1 SGRTYSQV
9 FAETLVKLANENDR
23 LVAIT
28 GAMPNGTALDL
39 FRPHHPKKYFDVGIA
54 EEHAVIF
61 AAGMATRGYKPFC
74 AIYSTFL
81 QRAFDPVVH
90 DVCLQKLPVVF
101 CMDRGGLSGDD
112 GATHHGLFDVSYLR
126 GIPNIVHMDP
136 TNEDELADMLYT
148 AMLHDG
154 PSAVRYPRGTGPGV
168 EVKAHPVALPIG
180 KAKVVREGEDFA
192 VLGLGALLPMAE
204 ELADRLEELGYS
216 AAVINPRFVKPLDR
230 ELLAVYA
237 GKVTAFVTF
246 EDCVLMGGF
255 GSAVL
260 EALNEMR
267 LDVPVVRIGW
277 PDHFVEHGKVDQLR
291 AANGVSV
298 EAALEK
304 LAPYLKDWRS
314 RRRLRVATP
323 AGD

>member
-1 SGRTYSQV
+1 
-9 FAETLVKLANENDR
+9 
-23 LVAIT
+23 
-28 GAMPNGTALDL
+28 MPNGTALDL
-39 FRPHHPKKYFDVGIA
+39 FRPHHPTKYFDVGIA

-101 CMDRGGLSGDD
+101 CLDRGGLSGDD

-136 TNEDELADMLYT
+136 ADEDELADMLYT

-154 PSAVRYPRGTGPGV
+154 PSAVRYPRGVGPGA
-168 EVKAHPVALPIG
+168 EVKPHPVPLPIG
-180 KAKVVREGEDFA
+180 KAKVVREGDEIA
-192 VLGLGALLPMAE
+192 VLGLGALLPMAA
-204 ELADRLEELGYS
+204 ELADRLEERGHS

-230 ELLAVYA
+230 EMLAEYA
-237 GKVTAFVTF
+237 KKVTAFVTF

-260 EALNEMR
+260 EALNEMG
-267 LDVPVVRIGW
+267 LDVPVIRIGW
-277 PDHFVEHGKVDQLR
+277 PDHFIEHGKVDQLR
-291 AANGVSV
+291 AANGISV

-304 LAPYLKDWRS
+304 LTPYLKPK
-314 RRRLRVATP
+314 RRPVAHSSLHL
-323 AGD
+323 A